1 MPEINQLG
9 SERNKAQCDHCEAML
24 TEALDHL
31 LSPDDQAIFDRH
43 LASCADCSRM
53 YKDARRGADWLVMLK
68 DAQPEP
74 PAALLKRILAT
85 TGPANDAIPVAQTVI
100 QSNTLLSSPQMVP
113 VAVAPVYTGNVLP
126 FRKRVTNAFRLESVK
141 HTFMQPRLAMT
152 AAMAF
157 FSIALTLNLT
167 GVRLT
172 QLRASDLKPSSLKRT
187 FYDANARVMR
197 SVDNLRVVYELESRV
212 RDLQRDSE
220 NNTPA
225 PVQNSPSADPQQDD
239 QKAPSQKD
247 KQKQTP
253 PRPRS
258 GSSRSTAPGQMLR
271 FTASAPLHDPQAG
284 LPLPASRHEQ
294 VSFVTTPNVFKPFQ
308 GGQA

>member
-1 MPEINQLG
+1 
-9 SERNKAQCDHCEAML
+9 ML

-43 LASCADCSRM
+43 LASCSDCSRM

-74 PAALLKRILAT
+74 QAALLQRILAT
-85 TGPANDAIPVAQTVI
+85 TGPAHDAVPVVQPVV

-113 VAVAPVYTGNVLP
+113 VAVAPAYTGNVLP
-126 FRKRVTNAFRLESVK
+126 FRRRVVNAFRIESIK

-167 GVRLT
+167 GVHLT
-172 QLRASDLKPSSLKRT
+172 QLRASDLKPSSLRRS

-220 NNTPA
+220 SNTPA
-225 PVQNSPSADPQQDD
+225 PVQNNPSADPQQDD
-239 QKAPSQKD
+239 QKSPSQKD
-247 KQKQTP
+247 KQKQAA

-258 GSSRSTAPGQMLR
+258 GSSRSTVPGQTLR
-271 FTASAPLHDPQAG
+271 FTASVPQAG
-284 LPLPASRHEQ
+284 FPLPAPRHEQ

-308 GGQA
+308 GGRA